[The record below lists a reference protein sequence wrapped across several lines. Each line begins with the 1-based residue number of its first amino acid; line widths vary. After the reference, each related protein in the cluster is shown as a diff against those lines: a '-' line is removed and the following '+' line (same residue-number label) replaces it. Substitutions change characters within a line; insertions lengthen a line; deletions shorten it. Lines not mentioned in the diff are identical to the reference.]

1 MDCLPKFPFCPQQS
15 GYAAEFAD
23 GLVSTGVS
31 GGPSYSRLDTTG
43 NPSIVTA
50 SWVLRGRDYD
60 LFMGHIRNWIRSGG
74 DPFSIEL
81 ALETTDPVEYRAT
94 FIPGSIRLI
103 EKDGFK
109 FVVSAQLE
117 VLPNF
122 VSPCSDEWAS
132 RAALNAFYGDD
143 ACEVMDILSK
153 VVNEDLVY
161 VRS

>member
-23 GLVSTGVS
+23 GIISAGVS

-43 NPSIVTA
+43 NPAIVSAT
-50 SWVLRGRDYD
+50 WVLKGSKYD
-60 LFMGHIRNWIRSGG
+60 LFMGHIRNWGRSGG

-81 ALETTDPVEYRAT
+81 ALESSELIEYRAT
-94 FIPGSIRLI
+94 FIPSSIRL
-103 EKDGFK
+103 
-109 FVVSAQLE
+109 VSKSGAVFTVAAQLE

-143 ACEVMDILSK
+143 ACLVIDTLEK